1 MKKHPPSSNE
11 SLQCSDFLKQHFISY
26 YKEHLQALQPP
37 PSMSQ
42 REFGFLMFREK
53 VMVRHKW
60 FNDFNM
66 FKTTLLSLAPS
77 DVYYSTAYYE
87 RPEAEM
93 ANKGWLGSD
102 LVFDVDA
109 DHIETSCKEGHDMW
123 ACPNCKETGRGRKPL
138 KCPNCNHE
146 KLEEKAWICDR
157 CLFAAKEEMIK
168 LRDFMIEDFGISPHE
183 MRLFFSGHRGYHMHL
198 ISNKLLKLDDAQR
211 KEIVDYVLALGL
223 DPAEQG
229 LYQGPSDIYSTDRQS
244 MITGPQATDP
254 GWRGRLAKGVL
265 QVMTTFNQQGL
276 LDLGFS
282 KGTVTQLFNERDT
295 IERDWL
301 REIPW
306 SYFQD
311 RWKMTEQIWKGVM
324 EKSLDAAKLR
334 TNIDTVV
341 TTDIHRLIRMSGT
354 LNGKTGLKATM
365 VKLDQL
371 ETYDPFDESVVFEGT
386 QKVYI
391 SESPEIRIRDKRY
404 GPFTEEELELP
415 MAAAVLLIAKG
426 MAIPVK

>member
-1 MKKHPPSSNE
+1 
-11 SLQCSDFLKQHFISY
+11 
-26 YKEHLQALQPP
+26 
-37 PSMSQ
+37 
-42 REFGFLMFREK
+42 MFREK
-53 VMVRHKW
+53 VMVRHKS
-60 FNDFNM
+60 FNDFNL
-66 FKTTLLSLAPS
+66 FKTALLSLAPS

-87 RPEAEM
+87 RPDAEM

-109 DHIETSCKEGHDMW
+109 DHIETPCKEGHDMW
-123 ACPNCKETGRGRKPL
+123 ACPNCKETGRGKKPL
-138 KCPNCNHE
+138 KCSNCNNE

-183 MRLFFSGHRGYHMHL
+183 MRLFFSGHRGFHMHL

-229 LYQGPSDIYSTDRQS
+229 LYQGLSDIYSTDKHS

-265 QVMTTFNQQGL
+265 QVMTTFDQQGL

-311 RWKMTEQIWKGVM
+311 RWKMTEQIWRGVM

-371 ETYDPFDESVVFEGT
+371 ETFDPFDESVVFEGI

-391 SESPEIRIRDKRY
+391 RESPEMRIREERF
-404 GPFTEEELELP
+404 GPFINEELELP

-426 MAIPVK
+426 MAIPVR